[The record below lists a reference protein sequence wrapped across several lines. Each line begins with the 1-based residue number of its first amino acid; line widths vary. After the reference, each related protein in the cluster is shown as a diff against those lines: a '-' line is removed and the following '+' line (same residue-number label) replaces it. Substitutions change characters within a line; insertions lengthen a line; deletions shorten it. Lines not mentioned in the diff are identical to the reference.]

1 MSKNVFKISKNKIN
15 VPEAIK
21 ILEDFN
27 LESKHTDTIFDPEG
41 DEIFLFYKENGKL
54 DYKCDGYRWRNQSY
68 SNQPEEEPVVKITY
82 YKAIT
87 DKEMIEGNGV
97 WKKRTFMLIG
107 KPLPIL
113 IQYEGSGENFPPPK
127 HGNTKKPEQAS
138 NFSRTLPSMLDEL
151 KVRLE
156 NRMPAEVYRSLTQ
169 DEKTR
174 NKKVCSNVR
183 QVRIVT
189 FNLC

>member
-1 MSKNVFKISKNKIN
+1 
-15 VPEAIK
+15 
-21 ILEDFN
+21 
-27 LESKHTDTIFDPEG
+27 
-41 DEIFLFYKENGKL
+41 
-54 DYKCDGYRWRNQSY
+54 
-68 SNQPEEEPVVKITY
+68 
-82 YKAIT
+82 
-87 DKEMIEGNGV
+87 MIEGNGV

-107 KPLPIL
+107 KPFPIL

-127 HGNTKKPEQAS
+127 YGNIKKPEQGS
-138 NFSRTLPSMLDEL
+138 NFSRTLPSMLDEV

-156 NRMPAEVYRSLTQ
+156 NRLPAEVYRSLTQ

-189 FNLC
+189 FNFC

>member
-41 DEIFLFYKENGKL
+41 DEIFPFYKENGNL

-97 WKKRTFMLIG
+97 WKKRTFMLI
-107 KPLPIL
+107 
-113 IQYEGSGENFPPPK
+113 
-127 HGNTKKPEQAS
+127 KKP
-138 NFSRTLPSMLDEL
+138 
-151 KVRLE
+151 
-156 NRMPAEVYRSLTQ
+156 
-169 DEKTR
+169 
-174 NKKVCSNVR
+174 
-183 QVRIVT
+183 
-189 FNLC
+189 